1 MPWHARLRST
11 KQPTRRPHAQLRL
24 PRSNRKPRP
33 RNQSLAQL
41 KTETGAP
48 GVADKVAEIN
58 ALIAEKL
65 AELRALP
72 DDSALQ
78 QKEPDDLAAIR
89 ALRPAGPRR
98 TWDELPRETYRD
110 RIEGALLRRFAGCVL
125 GSIVE
130 CWEVDKMERWAAYNG
145 EAFPPVD
152 YWKQAERPNEL
163 KYRTRLR
170 DTFTRSKMDGV
181 PTDDDIIYTQ
191 LGMLILEDYGPDF
204 TVEDVGAAWMKYLP
218 HAATA
223 EGIALRNLQA
233 GVPPMQAA
241 TVDNPSCF
249 GSAPISVPTPGA
261 TPRRVIPKRRPNS
274 PGATRPSATGATAST
289 ARCTSRLPSRP
300 PSPPAIRSPALEA
313 GLAEIPADCL
323 LARELRWALDAAGDI
338 KDYRQARAAVDKR
351 FAGMHRIHTIN
362 NAALTVWGLTI
373 GGDDFTKA
381 IGETVAMGLDN
392 DCTAATVGSIF
403 GAAYGAD
410 AIPEHWTRDFNN
422 KVYSYIIG
430 VETFALDDM
439 VDRYTALARQ
449 VLAR

>member
-1 MPWHARLRST
+1 MFFYNYPEELENIDREINLW
-11 KQPTRRPHAQLRL
+11 
-24 PRSNRKPRP
+24 
-33 RNQSLAQL
+33 AQL

-48 GVADKVAEIN
+48 GVADKVAEIS

-72 DDSALQ
+72 DDPALQ
-78 QKEPDDLAAIR
+78 STEPDDLEAIR
-89 ALRPAGPRR
+89 ALRPAGVRR
-98 TWDELPRETYRD
+98 QWTSLPEATYRD
-110 RIEGALLRRFAGCVL
+110 RIEGAILGRFAGCVL

-130 CWEVDKMERWAAYNG
+130 CWEIDKMERWAAYNG

-152 YWKQAERPNEL
+152 YWKQAERPNDL
-163 KYRTRLR
+163 KYQTSPR

-204 TVEDVGAAWMKYLP
+204 SVEDVGAAWMKYLP

-223 EGIALRNLQA
+223 EGVALRNLHA

-241 TVDNPSCF
+241 VVDNPF
-249 GSAPISVPTPGA
+249 MFWIGA
-261 TPRRVIPKRRPNS
+261 D
-274 PGATRPSATGATAST
+274 
-289 ARCTSRLPSRP
+289 
-300 PSPPAIRSPALEA
+300 IRSDPWGYAAPGYPEKAAEFAWRDAAISHRRNGIYGAMYFSAVIAAAFAAGDPLQALEA

-323 LARELRWALDAAGDI
+323 LARELRWALDSAADI
-338 KDYRQARAAVDKR
+338 KDYRQARAAVDER

-373 GGDDFTKA
+373 GGADFTKV
-381 IGETVAMGLDN
+381 ISETVAMGLDN
-392 DCTAATVGSIF
+392 DCTAATAGSIF
-403 GAAYGAD
+403 GAAYGKD

-430 VETFALDDM
+430 HPQFALDDM
-439 VDRYTALARQ
+439 VDRYTAIARGALAGD
-449 VLAR
+449 

>member
-1 MPWHARLRST
+1 MSFYNYPEELENIDREINLW
-11 KQPTRRPHAQLRL
+11 
-24 PRSNRKPRP
+24 
-33 RNQSLAQL
+33 AQL

-48 GVADKVAEIN
+48 GVADKVAEIS

-72 DDSALQ
+72 DDPALQ
-78 QKEPDDLAAIR
+78 STEPDDLEGIR
-89 ALRPAGPRR
+89 ALRPAGVRR
-98 TWDELPRETYRD
+98 QWTSLPEATYRD
-110 RIEGALLRRFAGCVL
+110 RIEGAILGRFAGCVL

-130 CWEVDKMERWAAYNG
+130 CWEIDKMERWAAYNG

-152 YWKQAERPNEL
+152 YWKQAERPNDL
-163 KYRTRLR
+163 KYQTSPR
-170 DTFTRSKMDGV
+170 DTFTRSRMDGV

-204 TVEDVGAAWMKYLP
+204 SVEDVGAAWMKYLP

-223 EGIALRNLQA
+223 EGVALRNLHA

-241 TVDNPSCF
+241 VVDNPF
-249 GSAPISVPTPGA
+249 MFWIGA
-261 TPRRVIPKRRPNS
+261 D
-274 PGATRPSATGATAST
+274 
-289 ARCTSRLPSRP
+289 
-300 PSPPAIRSPALEA
+300 IRSDPWGYAAPGYPEKAAEFAWRDAAISHRRNGIYGAMYFSAVIAAAFAAGDPLQALEA

-323 LARELRWALDAAGDI
+323 LARELRWALDSAADI
-338 KDYRQARAAVDKR
+338 KDYRQARAAVDER

-373 GGDDFTKA
+373 GGADFTKV
-381 IGETVAMGLDN
+381 ISETVAMGLDN
-392 DCTAATVGSIF
+392 DCTAATAGSIF
-403 GAAYGAD
+403 GAAYGKD

-430 VETFALDDM
+430 HPQFALDDM
-439 VDRYTALARQ
+439 VDRYTAIARRALAGD
-449 VLAR
+449 